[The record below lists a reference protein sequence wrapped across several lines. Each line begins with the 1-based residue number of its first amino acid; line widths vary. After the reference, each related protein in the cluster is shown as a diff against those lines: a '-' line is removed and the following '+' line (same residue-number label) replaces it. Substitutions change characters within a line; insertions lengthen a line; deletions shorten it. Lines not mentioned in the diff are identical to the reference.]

1 VIGHRT
7 RLVLAF
13 FAIYVLWGSTYLAI
27 RVAVETVPP
36 LFAAGLRFVIA
47 GTALYAWA
55 RARGAAT
62 PSRDEWRNLGILGA
76 LMFLLTYSGLFWAEK
91 SVPSGIA
98 SVLVATVPLWTTLI
112 ETFVFKRQPPRAS
125 TLGAVLLGLVGVA
138 TLALDPLGGRVTLLP
153 CLVVIASQVAWSMG
167 TALTT
172 SMTLPRSPAIAAG
185 GQMMAG
191 GGMLL
196 ACSLLLREVPP
207 LPRVSLAAAG
217 AIAYQVVAGSLI
229 AFTAYQW
236 LLTQVSA
243 TKVTSYAYV
252 NPVVALILGHELGG
266 EPIGARTIVGGVLV
280 LASTIVLLRQREA
293 AA

>member
-1 VIGHRT
+1 MIGHRT

-27 RVAVETVPP
+27 RVAVKTVPP

-55 RARGAAT
+55 RARGAAA

-153 CLVVIASQVAWSMG
+153 CLVVIASP
-167 TALTT
+167 T
-172 SMTLPRSPAIAAG
+172 R
-185 GQMMAG
+185 
-191 GGMLL
+191 
-196 ACSLLLREVPP
+196 
-207 LPRVSLAAAG
+207 
-217 AIAYQVVAGSLI
+217 
-229 AFTAYQW
+229 
-236 LLTQVSA
+236 
-243 TKVTSYAYV
+243 
-252 NPVVALILGHELGG
+252 
-266 EPIGARTIVGGVLV
+266 
-280 LASTIVLLRQREA
+280 RQRQTL
-293 AA
+293 